1 MDADAWCPA
10 SKLVPCKQ
18 VASAG
23 GKKQGIQ
30 FEQLV
35 STHKMLC
42 TAIFSVNAEHCSG
55 GGRAAVYSAE
65 GRVWVECLWRI
76 ADRQAKHTV
85 EGSSSK
91 HRLLLF
97 FKNILKSVEGEGGS
111 TEASHGLR
119 KPKNVMSAAC
129 SSVPL
134 HWVPPWGCCQN
145 NLKANGQWR

>member
-35 STHKMLC
+35 RTHKILC

-65 GRVWVECLWRI
+65 GRV
-76 ADRQAKHTV
+76 
-85 EGSSSK
+85 
-91 HRLLLF
+91 
-97 FKNILKSVEGEGGS
+97 
-111 TEASHGLR
+111 
-119 KPKNVMSAAC
+119 
-129 SSVPL
+129 
-134 HWVPPWGCCQN
+134 
-145 NLKANGQWR
+145 